1 MLPHSLHFNLI
12 KILKLF
18 AIFSGADTRGRT
30 GDLILTK
37 NALCQL
43 SYIGA
48 WDGSLRE
55 PSHPLSA
62 YGAGGGIRTPEGVS
76 HLVYSETHLTALVP
90 QHLSGAGD
98 RD

>member
-18 AIFSGADTRGRT
+18 AILLSGADTRGRT

-43 SYIGA
+43 SYVGTVGA
-48 WDGSLRE
+48 R
-55 PSHPLSA
+55 
-62 YGAGGGIRTPEGVS
+62 GGIRTPVATRAPR
-76 HLVYSETHLTALVP
+76 L
-90 QHLSGAGD
+90 QRGAFD
-98 RD
+98 RSATLANLWSR